1 MRAIGIAGAVGVT
14 LCLPAMGAELFTC
27 PVLPKQGEPFR
38 VVFRTDPATDARFA
52 RFRVTGAD
60 GAVVAERSVA
70 LAEEAGALQASLELT
85 VPRNGLLNASVA
97 AGAARAEAVVPVL
110 SPKREVHLVYY
121 GMDRRLLDQGTI
133 RWVTMVTSC
142 DQATAA
148 SLRRRG
154 AKPLRWNWG
163 GNYLHEKQKQLDS
176 TGERV
181 TPELARQLAHDLYVP
196 GAAEAVAQG
205 YAGFGLDEF
214 GDYPGSATS
223 ASTEAFVGGMIDA
236 RKELPDGFILAAWHA
251 GAIGPELTGLY
262 KQAVEFLLLESYLLD
277 IVPSQLGTER
287 LDRDMEGR
295 LGDAR
300 AADLFT
306 APYGSRCRVLPTV
319 DVTDAIAIAEYE
331 RFFRMMRREFPEVRG
346 LGFFNVLSEA
356 KWDTYRLIDQLCY
369 DYYIAPVV
377 TFQPDALYYDRLGS
391 GKVTADLSNI
401 GAMDSG
407 PVEVK
412 LLVDDREVGRATAP
426 SVPAGF
432 SRADNRAPARFDW
445 QPEHAGT
452 HRLRVEIVQAADATV
467 LDPAAEVAVYVA
479 GLQAQR

>member
-14 LCLPAMGAELFTC
+14 LCLPAMGAELFSC

-60 GAVVAERSVA
+60 RAVVAERSVA
-70 LAEEAGALQASLELT
+70 LAEESGALQASLELT
-85 VPRNGLLNASVA
+85 VPGNGLLHAEA
-97 AGAARAEAVVPVL
+97 TAGAARAGAPIAVI

-142 DQATAA
+142 DAA
-148 SLRRRG
+148 AAEALRLRG
-154 AKPLRWNWG
+154 AKPLAWNWG
-163 GNYLHEKQKQLDS
+163 ANVLGNKEKELS
-176 TGERV
+176 ATGEHV
-181 TPELARQLAHDLYVP
+181 TPELARKLARDLYVG
-196 GAAEAVAQG
+196 GAQEALGKG

-214 GDYPGSATS
+214 GDYPNSPVYAN
-223 ASTEAFVGGMIDA
+223 TEAFIRGIIDA
-236 RKELPDGFILAAWHA
+236 RKDLPEGFTLAAWHA
-251 GAIGPELTGLY
+251 GVVGPELTGLY

-287 LDRDMEGR
+287 LDKDMEGR
-295 LGDAR
+295 LADAR
-300 AADLFT
+300 AMDLFT
-306 APYGSRCRVLPTV
+306 APYNSRCRVLPTV
-319 DVTDAIAIAEYE
+319 DVTDAIPVGGYE
-331 RFFRMMRREFPEVRG
+331 RFIRMLRREFPEARG
-346 LGFFNVLSEA
+346 LGFFNVLTEA

-391 GKVTADLSNI
+391 GQVTADLSNI

-432 SRADNRAPARFDW
+432 SRLDNRAPVRFDW

-452 HRLRVEIVQAADATV
+452 YRLRVEIVQAADATV